1 MGPEE
6 IIELL
11 GLTSLHPEGGY
22 YRESY
27 RSPLCIPARD
37 GEAGLQRSLATAIYY
52 LLTPHSFSALHRLAS
67 DETYHFYLGDPVQML
82 LLHPDGS
89 GRKAILGHDLQNGQV
104 VQLTIP
110 AGVWQGATLGP
121 GGRYALLGTTVSP
134 GFDVQDFCL
143 GDRTLA
149 DKFPGFAEQ
158 IHRLTR

>member
-6 IIELL
+6 IIEIL
-11 GLTSLHPEGGY
+11 GLKPLHPEGGY

-27 RSPLCIPARD
+27 RSPSCIPARD
-37 GEAGLQRSLATAIYY
+37 GESAPQRSLATAIYY
-52 LLTPHSFSALHRLAS
+52 LLTPHYFSALHRLAS

-89 GRKAILGHDLQNGQV
+89 GREAILGHDLQNGQM

-110 AGVWQGATLGP
+110 AGAWQGAALRP

-134 GFDVQDFCL
+134 GFDARDFCL
-143 GDRTLA
+143 ADRALA